1 MPPSCW
7 ISSRSRSFPW
17 PASRPRSNKRRHGGT
32 TGRRTGLSYGRRLG
46 RAALPSVIAAWKA
59 PPSAAG
65 LFIISERFE
74 LTILERLAV
83 LVDESW
89 PILFCVEAAT
99 NRLWSQDLY
108 RDHSHFALLF
118 DSLLVICALI
128 SAGHRQLPIA
138 RLSPEPCDFE
148 QSSRSASVS
157 ASAHA
162 GRTDISVVALAGRLF
177 DSVAVEDGD
186 TPARTI

>member
-89 PILFCVEAAT
+89 ADPVLRGSREGPKISIET
-99 NRLWSQDLY
+99 IRI
-108 RDHSHFALLF
+108 SHCYF
-118 DSLLVICALI
+118 DSLLVVCALI
-128 SAGHRQLPIA
+128 SAGPVKRPF
-138 RLSPEPCDFE
+138 SPT
-148 QSSRSASVS
+148 V
-157 ASAHA
+157 
-162 GRTDISVVALAGRLF
+162 
-177 DSVAVEDGD
+177 
-186 TPARTI
+186 